1 MRKIGELPEE
11 RQARVFSDALYA
23 RGLEN
28 DVESEDGGT
37 FSIWIHD
44 DDQLG
49 KGRTF
54 LEQFRAAPDAAEWQS
69 ATTEASRKRK
79 EEAREDA
86 RRASSVIT
94 RERIEYERNFTGF
107 AWLPL
112 LLSIIS
118 VAVTIWAG
126 ELGIMPS
133 SQSPTIE
140 RGEPT
145 EAEAGRA
152 KRLEQ
157 VIITKPRNPQTP
169 RQFEALLRDME
180 KSGPGSR
187 NVRRHFYDHSLP
199 EIRSGQVWR
208 LFSPIFLHFGILHL
222 VFNIMWLRDLG
233 GFLQH
238 RFGAGYLAI
247 LVLAIAAISNLIQ
260 LVWEQS
266 PMFGGLSGIN
276 YGLLGFL
283 WMRGRFDRGGFWQL
297 NPQIVQMMMIWF
309 FLCFFVIPNVA
320 NGAHAG
326 GLLFG
331 MLIGFA
337 TAKFANFR
345 RTRL

>member
-28 DVESEDGGT
+28 DVETEDSGA

-44 DDQLG
+44 DDQLD

-54 LEQFRAAPDAAEWQS
+54 LEQFRAAPDAVEWQS
-69 ATTEASRKRK
+69 ATTDASRKRK
-79 EEAREDA
+79 EEARENA
-86 RRASSVIT
+86 RRGSNVIT

-118 VAVTIWAG
+118 IAVTIWAG
-126 ELGIMPS
+126 ELGMMPS
-133 SQSPTIE
+133 SHTPDMRREGRAES
-140 RGEPT
+140 
-145 EAEAGRA
+145 EAERV
-152 KRLEQ
+152 KRMETLT
-157 VIITKPRNPQTP
+157 ITKLRYPKTP
-169 RQFEALLRDME
+169 EQFTALLADAE
-180 KSGPGSR
+180 EFGPDSR
-187 NVRRHFYDHSLP
+187 KVRRHRYDPTLP

-233 GFLQH
+233 GFIQH
-238 RFGAGYLAI
+238 RFGAGYLAV

-297 NPQIVQMMMIWF
+297 NPQVVQMMMIWF

-326 GLLFG
+326 GLVFG

-345 RTRL
+345 RGQT